1 MLSWPPLQHQTV
13 VKGSICHME
22 RALYDSVKEEN
33 NPVGYGMNLMQVN
46 IASEKWSSGAPLLDG
61 RGNVIGILH
70 GGLGGPFSYF
80 VLLRRILPFLR
91 KHGIN
96 PRKLSHLC
104 SNFVYFCQVVNI
116 IDNDLCI
123 IFRCGVVICPCS
135 FLSRGHATPTAI
147 GGKLSTSSY
156 CNPSFTLTCG

>member
-1 MLSWPPLQHQTV
+1 MAAVKTVPVKKREEVLKQGQSGTGSVVGVTEDEITILSSAHLIEHVFTVSKPISVRDANTYFYTGHQTV

-96 PRKLSHLC
+96 PR
-104 SNFVYFCQVVNI
+104 V
-116 IDNDLCI
+116 
-123 IFRCGVVICPCS
+123 G
-135 FLSRGHATPTAI
+135 
-147 GGKLSTSSY
+147 
-156 CNPSFTLTCG
+156 